1 MPVRPEIKVLT
12 NSSVDVIN
20 AIRNSASTD
29 YRNYVPIAT
38 PDAESI
44 KKIGATIMNYPNLQ
58 NEFVSAL
65 INRIGR
71 VMIASKMY
79 SNPWSRFK
87 KGLLDFGET
96 VEEIFVELA
105 QPFQFDPAVAETEI
119 FKRVKPDYRSAFH
132 VMNYQKYYKVTISE
146 QQLRE
151 AFLSWGGVNDLITRT
166 IESLYT
172 SANYD
177 EFLTMKYLLAY
188 HILNGTFY
196 PVAIPAVSA
205 ANMKSIASTIKS
217 VSNQIEFMN
226 TEYNRAK
233 VHQHT
238 EKREQYLVVNATF
251 DAIMD
256 VEVLASAFNMN
267 KAEFLGNRVLVDG
280 FGKLDMPRLKELFKD
295 DPNFVEFT
303 DEQLAT
309 LDAVPAVL
317 IDGNFFMI
325 LDNLNE
331 FRNQENGQGLYWQYW
346 YHQWKTFSVSPFS
359 NALIFATGTPTV
371 SSITVS
377 PSSATVVVG
386 NSIQLSAVTTASNF
400 APVSVDWSSSD
411 PDVTVTADGVVTV
424 GRGASAGS
432 VTITATS
439 TYDDEVYGTATITVS
454 KSGLVTGVTVSPAT
468 KTLAAGG
475 TQQMTATVATTKD
488 WVSKDVTWSSNN
500 ETDVTVSATG
510 LVTVTA
516 GATATHTA
524 TITATSKFDTSQ
536 TGTATITVGS

>member
-44 KKIGATIMNYPNLQ
+44 KKIGAIIMNYPNLQ
-58 NEFVSAL
+58 NEFVSSL

-132 VMNYQKYYKVTISE
+132 VMNYQKFYKVTISE

-166 IESLYT
+166 IEALYT

-205 ANMKSIASTIKS
+205 ANMKSIASAIKS

-238 EKREQYLVVNATF
+238 EKREQYLIVNATF

-295 DPNFVEFT
+295 DPNFEEFT

-331 FRNQENGQGLYWQYW
+331 FRQQENGQGLYWQYW

-359 NALIFATGTPTV
+359 NALIFATGTPAV
-371 SSITVS
+371 SSVTVS
-377 PSSATVVVG
+377 PASATVVVG
-386 NSIQLSAVTTASNF
+386 DSIQLSAVTSASNF
-400 APVSVDWSSSD
+400 APISVEWSSSD
-411 PDVTVTADGVVTV
+411 PNVTVTADGVVTV
-424 GRGASAGS
+424 GHGASAGD

-439 TYDDEVYGTATITVS
+439 TYNDEVYGTATITVS
-454 KSGLVTGVTVSPAT
+454 KSGLVTGVTVSPST

-475 TQQMTATVATTKD
+475 TQQMTATVATTKP
-488 WVSKDVTWSSNN
+488 WVNKDVTWSSNN